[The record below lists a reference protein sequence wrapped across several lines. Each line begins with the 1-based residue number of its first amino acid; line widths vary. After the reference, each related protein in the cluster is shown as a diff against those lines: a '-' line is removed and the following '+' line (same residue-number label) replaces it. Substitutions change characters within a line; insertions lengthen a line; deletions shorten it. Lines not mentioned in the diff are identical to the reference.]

1 VGLYK
6 LCEHKG
12 RARDR
17 CPQPWWARFR
27 RSTQDIHELPDWP
40 KFHWEQDRVAS
51 ILAGVRHQQGRL
63 LGRMEALGFPL
74 QQEATLQALTEET
87 LKSSEIEGEQLDAEQ
102 VRSSI
107 ARRLGMDVG
116 SVDAS
121 TAALKAS
128 SK

>member
-1 VGLYK
+1 MGLYK